1 MLMHFPF
8 NQNKLKRSVH
18 TKPDKYE
25 SEGLFLRLGPTVHTN
40 PSRERTEFLKAE
52 QFENAGL
59 DESLL
64 VSSQS
69 LWG

>member
-25 SEGLFLRLGPTVHTN
+25 SAGLFLRLGPTVHTN
-40 PSRERTEFLKAE
+40 PSRERTELFKQE
-52 QFENAGL
+52 EFENSGL
-59 DESLL
+59 DERLS
-64 VSSQS
+64 VFKSQT
-69 LWG
+69 L

>member
-1 MLMHFPF
+1 MRFPF

-25 SEGLFLRLGPTVHTN
+25 NAALFLRLGSTVHTD

-52 QFENAGL
+52 EFENAGL
-59 DESLL
+59 DER
-64 VSSQS
+64 
-69 LWG
+69 